1 MTEELEQTNEE
12 QLQQI
17 KDNVGEKYSHSELH
31 INRVPDHTIEKL
43 KKLASEK
50 FANDYGMALT
60 FLLELKELKDEFDT
74 QLQATT
80 SKVME
85 LEAEVEQLKHSQNKA
100 DESSGKEINT
110 IG

>member
-1 MTEELEQTNEE
+1 MTEQNEDALE
-12 QLQQI
+12 QI
-17 KDNVGEKYSHSELH
+17 KDRAGEKYNHSELH

-43 KKLASEK
+43 QTLAYDK
-50 FANDYGMALT
+50 FAGDYGMALT
-60 FLLELKELKDEFDT
+60 FLIELKQLKEEFDT

-85 LEAEVEQLKHSQNKA
+85 LEEQVQHLKQTESQTQDDK
-100 DESSGKEINT
+100 SGRKVNT